1 MFPFICGMIGSAC
14 AAVFSVSTG
23 TMAFTVGVGGLPGIL
38 SIKPEFMIN
47 FAIAM
52 VIAIVIPFV
61 LTYIVGKKKYHP
73 AAAAVET
80 TDAPAETTST
90 TVDTSAEAD
99 APELKAFLSGKA
111 VPIEE
116 VPDEVFAT
124 KVMGDGLAIDP
135 TDNTVVAPA
144 AGTISAVMED
154 SKHACGITLSN
165 GMEVLIHV
173 GLDTVAMN
181 GDGFQ
186 LHVTMGQKVSAGT
199 PLITFD
205 PKKIAAAGHPAITML
220 VITSEGSAKNLT
232 MLTGKNVTA
241 GKDVI
246 ATFE

>member
-1 MFPFICGMIGSAC
+1 
-14 AAVFSVSTG
+14 
-23 TMAFTVGVGGLPGIL
+23 
-38 SIKPEFMIN
+38 
-47 FAIAM
+47 
-52 VIAIVIPFV
+52 
-61 LTYIVGKKKYHP
+61 
-73 AAAAVET
+73 
-80 TDAPAETTST
+80 
-90 TVDTSAEAD
+90 
-99 APELKAFLSGKA
+99 
-111 VPIEE
+111 
-116 VPDEVFAT
+116 
-124 KVMGDGLAIDP
+124 MGDGLAIDP

-144 AGTISAVMED
+144 AGVISAVMED

-186 LHVTMGQKVSAGT
+186 LHVKMGQTVSAGT

-205 PKKIAAAGHPAITML
+205 PKKIKAAGHPAITML
-220 VITSEGSAKNLT
+220 VITNEGSAKNLT